1 MTVLEDVGYS
11 DSGWI
16 ERELVRW
23 FTAASC
29 RVHLWEIGARLGGRY
44 RRFTDKETAII
55 NNVREFECRSENLEF
70 DPPTPS
76 RLHLDRQ
83 LARKQIAPNHR
94 AVGINIKCFRHSG
107 EGHAQRPSKRR
118 SSERTIAAV
127 GQTRSKWRAISSGK
141 AARIKGTPEVDLE
154 LARRSSQQTG
164 VPGREMEKILWI
176 ARETQ

>member
-1 MTVLEDVGYS
+1 MHSV
-11 DSGWI
+11 SGSI
-16 ERELVRW
+16 
-23 FTAASC
+23 
-29 RVHLWEIGARLGGRY
+29 
-44 RRFTDKETAII
+44 RRFTDAGSRVWYENKSRRTT
-55 NNVREFECRSENLEF
+55 VRW
-70 DPPTPS
+70 
-76 RLHLDRQ
+76 
-83 LARKQIAPNHR
+83 
-94 AVGINIKCFRHSG
+94 GINIKCFRHSG

-154 LARRSSQQTG
+154 LARRSSRQTG